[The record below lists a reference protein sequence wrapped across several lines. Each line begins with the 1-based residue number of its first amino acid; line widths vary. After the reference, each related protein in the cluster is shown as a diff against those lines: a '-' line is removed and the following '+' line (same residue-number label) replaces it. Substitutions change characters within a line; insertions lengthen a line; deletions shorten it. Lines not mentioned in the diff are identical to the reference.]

1 MLTLILAESSLETI
15 PPKIERY
22 GSTRTP
28 SKKGGK
34 KNKTILD
41 ISLHSQIV
49 QNLPNREKRGRP
61 DIIHL
66 SLLAALG
73 TPLNK
78 YGFLQIFVHTI
89 QDMVIKVAPETR
101 LPKNYNRFIGLI
113 EQLYTLGKVPPQ
125 GSPLLTLEKMTLQTL
140 IKNLKP
146 SETLL
151 FTEKGTLSKLKTV
164 MNEYAKQENPV
175 IIIGGFP
182 HGDFSPETLNLS
194 NKKVSISPETL
205 DTWIVVSRAL
215 YCYEEVILDKKLNT
229 K

>member
-15 PPKIERY
+15 PAEIKRHSLTKIA
-22 GSTRTP
+22 T
-28 SKKGGK
+28 KKGKK

-41 ISLHSQIV
+41 VSLHSRIIK
-49 QNLPNREKRGRP
+49 NLPNREKRGRP
-61 DIIHL
+61 DIVHL

-89 QDMVIKVAPETR
+89 QDIVIKVSSETR
-101 LPKNYNRFIGLI
+101 LPKNYNRFIGLM
-113 EQLYTLGKVPPQ
+113 EQLYALGKVPPQ
-125 GSPLLTLEKMTLQTL
+125 DPPLLALEKMTLKNL
-140 IKNLKP
+140 IENLKP

-151 FTEKGTLSKLKTV
+151 FTEKGTLSKLQPV
-164 MNEYAKQENPV
+164 MNECAKQENPI

-194 NKKVSISPETL
+194 HKKISISSETL

-215 YCYEEVILDKKLNT
+215 YCYEEAVLNNKT
-229 K
+229 E

>member
-15 PPKIERY
+15 PPKIGRY
-22 GSTRTP
+22 GLTKTP
-28 SKKGGK
+28 SKKGEE

-41 ISLHSQIV
+41 ISLHSRIV

-89 QDMVIKVAPETR
+89 QDMVIRIASETR
-101 LPKNYNRFIGLI
+101 LPKNYNRFIGLM
-113 EQLYTLGKVPPQ
+113 EQLYDLGKVPPE
-125 GSPLLTLEKMTLQTL
+125 GPPLLTLEKMTLETL

-151 FTEKGTLSKLKTV
+151 FTEKGTLLKLKPV
-164 MNEYAKQENPV
+164 MNECAKQENPL

-182 HGDFSPETLNLS
+182 HGDFSPETLKLS
-194 NKKVSISPETL
+194 DKKISISPETL

-215 YCYEEVILDKKLNT
+215 YCYEEAVLDKNLNT

>member
-15 PPKIERY
+15 PPKTERY
-22 GSTRTP
+22 GLIKTP
-28 SKKGGK
+28 SRGGRRK
-34 KNKTILD
+34 DQTILD
-41 ISLHSQIV
+41 ISLHRRIV
-49 QNLPNREKRGRP
+49 QKLPNHEKRGRP
-61 DIIHL
+61 DIVHL

-78 YGFLQIFVHTI
+78 YDLLQVYVHTVQNI
-89 QDMVIKVAPETR
+89 VIRIDPKTR
-101 LPKNYNRFIGLI
+101 LPKNYNRFIGLM
-113 EQLYTLGKVPPQ
+113 EQLYSLGKVPPE
-125 GSPLLTLEKMTLQTL
+125 GPPLLILEKMTLETL

-146 SETLL
+146 SETVL
-151 FTEKGTLSKLKTV
+151 FTEKGTLSKLKPI
-164 MNEYAKQENPV
+164 MNECSNQENPV

-194 NKKVSISPETL
+194 DKKISISPETL

-215 YCYEEVILDKKLNT
+215 YCYEEAVLDKNLNT